1 MFIKKLITWLIF
13 ILTAGVAFASSSTD
27 PIIVNATITA
37 AKITLSPNQIPS
49 NNPFIIHVINKSG
62 SPAELENADTSVEV
76 YDGMDKTFRVGL
88 DEGKYK
94 FFNDFNPKTKIA
106 VLSVQNGVLPATIN
120 NDSTTESAG
129 TQSNNVNS
137 GQSNLSQ
144 IVFIMWRESI
154 EALLVVGIVFGWLK
168 QLNKEQRKKGMLFLW
183 LGVASGVL
191 FAVLLGVALVD
202 ISADTSGV
210 VRTYIQAGITTIAAL
225 MIMYMVKWMRVS
237 GKRLKSDMY
246 NSLNKMHGWEI
257 SILAVTAIAIAR
269 EGSEAAIFIYALG
282 FGQHGFVSS
291 NMLIAAISGIL
302 LAIVTIYLFQLTKS
316 FLTWKYFF
324 RITEVLLL
332 LLGGSLLLNGADM
345 LISTGII
352 PALHTK
358 IWDSSG
364 LIDSGGFF
372 APLLNSLIGYRPTP
386 SLMDLIIY
394 AGYWLCVYLFIFKP
408 RKTALN

>member
-1 MFIKKLITWLIF
+1 MLIKKLITLLIF
-13 ILTAGVAFASSSTD
+13 ILTASVALANSSAD
-27 PIIVNATITA
+27 PIVVNATINA
-37 AKITLSPNQIPS
+37 ATITLSPNQIPA
-49 NNPFIIHVINKSG
+49 NNPFIIHIINKSG
-62 SPAELENADTSVEV
+62 SPVELENTDTSVEV

-88 DEGKYK
+88 DVGKYK
-94 FFNDFNPKTKIA
+94 FFNDFNPKTKIGI
-106 VLSVQNGVLPATIN
+106 LSVEKGILPATIN
-120 NDSTTESAG
+120 NDSSAG
-129 TQSNNVNS
+129 SDTPSNKVTS

-202 ISADTSGV
+202 ISAETSGF
-210 VRTYIQAGITTIAAL
+210 VRTYIQAGITTTAAL

-269 EGSEAAIFIYALG
+269 EGSEATIFIYALG
-282 FGQHGFVSS
+282 FGQHGFVSNS
-291 NMLIAAISGIL
+291 MLIAAVSGML
-302 LAIVTIYLFQLTKS
+302 LAIVTIYLFQLSKS

-332 LLGGSLLLNGADM
+332 LLGGSLLLNGGDM

-386 SLMDLIIY
+386 SFMDLIIY
-394 AGYWLCVYLFIFKP
+394 AAYWLCVYLFIFKP